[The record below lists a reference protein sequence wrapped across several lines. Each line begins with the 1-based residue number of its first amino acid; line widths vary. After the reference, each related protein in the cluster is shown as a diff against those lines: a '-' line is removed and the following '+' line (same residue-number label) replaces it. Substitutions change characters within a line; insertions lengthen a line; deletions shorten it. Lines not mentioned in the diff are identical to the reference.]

1 MDTFG
6 QCGLPLIVIH
16 NTVIGQESMVI
27 YLDSLRKTE
36 LMEYDVFGHVVGR
49 QYMDLEVAYYLKAV
63 SGNGIFYDV
72 VKKLNQKMGLSSVA
86 HFSIYQVGRQCCTT
100 LLTDNTT
107 TLSLLYSHTQD

>member
-1 MDTFG
+1 MWIT
-6 QCGLPLIVIH
+6 VISH
-16 NTVIGQESMVI
+16 PQTVIGHQSIEY
-27 YLDSLRKTE
+27 YLDRLRKTE
-36 LMEYDVFGHVVGR
+36 HMKYGVFGHVVGR
-49 QYMDLEVAYYLKAV
+49 QYTDLEVAYYLKAV

-86 HFSIYQVGRQCCTT
+86 HFSIYQVGRQCYIT